1 MPFSD
6 DELQSLYGDMSHVD
20 YQSPASPSLPDET
33 AQSQAVPWKLP
44 KQIAN
49 IVPGAVNSLVSGAV
63 GLGQMLQSN
72 PTSDDDLSGIKS
84 PVPTFN
90 VGPTNSI
97 PDLLLNRVA
106 PEIAGLAIPYEGVL
120 KGVTALGNV
129 GKFAELP
136 LLARIA
142 SEGLAQG
149 VTNALGSPDTATSS
163 GAMGLASGALQQ
175 GLPRWARALPLA
187 AVSYAG
193 TGGDTFG
200 TALNTGLNLIPGFH
214 GGGDFNVTQPKL
226 SDTNSFDSLAQP
238 QLPAPPTRLQLPYS
252 SDPNFTT
259 GNDILE
265 GQANRVP
272 FDPNAQQVNVQP
284 TNPNAPQLPYAA
296 EPNFMVG
303 SIPDEQQPSGLRI
316 NPDTSLPIQP
326 PALDVEQPSLS
337 GLNLEGANLQQ
348 PTLHSPLTDLQSQGT
363 DPNINFKLI
372 ENPELAGV
380 PQTDETSLF
389 NWRNEAVN
397 RPQPLALPAPEVS
410 EIPKVKTPITE
421 VPVSSSSVE
430 VPPAPKAK
438 GLTEDKLQQAAA
450 KITKRTGFPDVKVS
464 DLAKELKLR
473 NVDNLHQKL
482 YELQNQGKIDRF
494 GQGDWS
500 LSTEEE
506 KKWAIPHPSGSEPHP
521 NVYVHFKS
529 NAPEVEAPQ
538 VMNPAGELTTLPP
551 RMEGPHIISTVLDE
565 GDGQYLSGDK
575 WNAPHQKG
583 DDNIFQSQI
592 EAASGNGKSAFLVQD
607 ENGVQRVTQDRLE
620 AAKIAETAGQRK
632 PETVG
637 SGPLQS
643 EDLQEPQP
651 TYPAVPMDKPA
662 NKKYTVTIN
671 KQSPSYDE
679 KNGISY
685 DIEAKTKTDAIRY
698 ARRQATDDG
707 HVGTGQGKY
716 SISALEKVEETSTSP
731 EPQQILQKEKA
742 TDAKTLASA
751 KIIQDKIDDHLAA
764 IQTAKEDM
772 IESGDPS
779 YAAEIRARSI
789 EVAKLRKMQQ
799 GEAGG
804 ISTDAAVALAAGSIG
819 GLIAYQQS
827 KGDIGTTL
835 AVGLIAAGL
844 GAGGIKAIKAL
855 HEMVGPEVKA
865 AKVKVPDATLKE
877 RLASFAKDTK
887 ETPGGAA
894 VMGRGGIWANAVRQ
908 AEMMTGLN
916 GSPFFRDKQLLA
928 NGFVAHEVEVLADSL
943 ERAKPFKPTPGF
955 SEATGRFLRGQLA
968 NQSDVEALIKGGGG
982 VDPATYASLSSVDRA
997 AYPEKWISL
1006 DDPNSTNT
1014 KGDGVIVYHVTNS
1027 AKQKLNQM
1035 QVDALQRLA
1044 TAPQDREFMQF
1055 PMQARQTMDNL
1066 MGVIHNA
1073 LPPGEQLN
1081 RLMGTMGQYATRSH
1095 AIFTDPKYYPSEV
1108 EIQNAMNR
1116 LGALKDQRFID
1127 KYGSDNSVAGSVPIQ
1142 YNGKTSYIPQ
1152 SMMDD
1157 WNNTHTPE
1165 ALRSLVTQY
1174 IKEIK
1179 TTGANRANG
1188 LIDSGDEQLGSSL
1201 FSGRKELDEVTQ
1213 ALLGT
1218 HTTPQEIIANTIN
1231 KLAPNAQSVHFM
1243 SQLMTLADERTGLP
1257 HGFSDELKYN
1267 KTVNQL
1273 KDQLKVTNDP
1283 RAQQNLNRQLQE
1295 LSSYIPVS
1303 GSDSKM
1309 GIFQGSYV
1317 SRMAHDQLAGV
1328 SGGPFGILDNAI
1340 GNGLSRFNQ
1349 LIKDTHLTLNPVTQV
1364 RNMIQIPMFLAMG
1377 NAAHDVGAW
1386 QTAIDAMKD
1395 PLSSV
1400 GRRAVLNG
1408 VYEGNPVVGEFHR
1421 SLTDLVSGKTD
1432 DDIFHKMV
1440 NGGWNLAQKLY
1451 AMPDNFVRGAV
1462 YFAAEKRA
1470 AAKFGVS
1477 VDDADPRVMDE
1488 ARQFMSRRT
1497 LDYGGA
1503 PPIVKALRNIPFVSM
1518 YLTYTQQILKIA
1530 KNLAVDAFT
1539 KGDMQ
1544 AGVTLGGFATLPFML
1559 QNLAESK
1566 LSDSDRQAWIQTQR
1580 VVQDYSRQRF
1590 KMPLSRNSD
1599 GSFNYLDITPLSHF
1613 SDFQMMARA
1622 IKTGDWK
1629 AIMAVNP
1636 LISLDNTPILS
1647 LASDQIQGKDSHTG
1661 RTFRNIGDRTLAI
1674 AKEILPAHTPG
1685 IGYEWE
1691 KSLPEELGGKLGVT
1705 NFSNARTN
1713 TIEGA
1718 LTRHLIGADYIQIN
1732 PGIAMRNFVND
1743 TKQHIADER
1752 QYLNDVL
1759 RSNISD
1765 DAKKRAT
1772 QKFVEAVGV
1781 LTQNMQARLQTN

>member
-20 YQSPASPSLPDET
+20 YQSPAPPSLPDET
-33 AQSQAVPWKLP
+33 TQSQAVPWKLP

-49 IVPGAVNSLVSGAV
+49 IVPGAINSLASGAI

-149 VTNALGSPDTATSS
+149 VTNALGSPDTAASS

-259 GNDILE
+259 GNDVLE

-272 FDPNAQQVNVQP
+272 FDPNAQQINVQP
-284 TNPNAPQLPYAA
+284 ANPNAPQLPYAA
-296 EPNFMVG
+296 EPNFTVG

-326 PALDVEQPSLS
+326 PTPDVEQPSLS

-380 PQTDETSLF
+380 PQTDETPLF

-397 RPQPLALPAPEVS
+397 RPQPLALPAPEGV
-410 EIPKVKTPITE
+410 EAPKIESPFASIRNPDINLEPTNPFPVETQTQVGDLINQLKGKTPD

-430 VPPAPKAK
+430 APPVPKAK

-450 KITKRTGFPDVKVS
+450 KITERTGFPDVKVS

-521 NVYVHFKS
+521 NVYVHFKPDV
-529 NAPEVEAPQ
+529 PEVEAPQ
-538 VMNPAGELTTLPP
+538 VMNPAGDLTTLPA

-583 DDNIFQSQI
+583 DGNIFQSQI

-651 TYPAVPMDKPA
+651 
-662 NKKYTVTIN
+662 
-671 KQSPSYDE
+671 
-679 KNGISY
+679 
-685 DIEAKTKTDAIRY
+685 
-698 ARRQATDDG
+698 
-707 HVGTGQGKY
+707 
-716 SISALEKVEETSTSP
+716 KVVQP
-731 EPQQILQKEKA
+731 DNPPQVLQKEKA
-742 TDAKTLASA
+742 IDAKTLVSA
-751 KIIQDKIDDHLAA
+751 KNIQAKIDDHLSA
-764 IQTAKEDM
+764 IQFAKEEM
-772 IESGDPS
+772 KASGDPS
-779 YAAEIRARSI
+779 YAAEIRARGI

-844 GAGGIKAIKAL
+844 GAGGIKAIKTL
-855 HEMVGPEVKA
+855 REMVGSEAKIS
-865 AKVKVPDATLKE
+865 KVKVPDATLKE

-894 VMGRGGIWANAVRQ
+894 VMGRGGIWANAIRQ

-916 GSPFFRDKQLLA
+916 GSPLFRDKQLLA
-928 NGFVAHEVEVLADSL
+928 SGFVAHEVEVLADSL

-982 VDPATYASLSSVDRA
+982 VDPSTFASLSSVDRA

-1014 KGDGVIVYHVTNS
+1014 KGDGVTVYHVTNS

-1127 KYGSDNSVAGSVPIQ
+1127 KYGNDNSVAGSVPIQ

-1179 TTGANRANG
+1179 TTGANRASG

-1231 KLAPNAQSVHFM
+1231 KLAPNAQSAHFM
-1243 SQLMTLADERTGLP
+1243 SQLMTLTDERTGLP
-1257 HGFSDELKYN
+1257 HGFSDELEYN

-1377 NAAHDVGAW
+1377 GAAHDVGAW

-1400 GRRAVLNG
+1400 GKRAVLNG

-1421 SLTDLVSGKTD
+1421 SLTDLVSGKAD
-1432 DDIFHKMV
+1432 EDIFHKMM

-1622 IKTGDWK
+1622 VKTGDWK
-1629 AIMAVNP
+1629 SIMAVNP
-1636 LISLDNTPILS
+1636 FISLDNTPILS

-1718 LTRHLIGADYIQIN
+1718 LTRHLIGADYTQIN

-1781 LTQNMQARLQTN
+1781 LTQNMQARLQSN